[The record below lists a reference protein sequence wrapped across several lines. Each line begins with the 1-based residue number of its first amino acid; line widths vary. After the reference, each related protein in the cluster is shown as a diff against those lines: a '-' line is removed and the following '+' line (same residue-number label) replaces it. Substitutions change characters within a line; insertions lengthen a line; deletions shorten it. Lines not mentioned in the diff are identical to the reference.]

1 MSVVVLIISHEGVGQ
16 ALVKSLKIT
25 FGGELP
31 LEVHNISIKP
41 ETDPDEI
48 LPIVKEKINKYD
60 QGDGVL
66 ILTDLF
72 GSTPFNIAQESQ
84 CEEKTCIVT
93 GMNMPMLIRI
103 MNYPSLSLKKLALK
117 ARQGGRQGIISS
129 E

>member
-16 ALVKSLKIT
+16 ALIKTLKST

-31 LEVHNISIKP
+31 LTIQNISVKP
-41 ETDPDEI
+41 DTDPDDI
-48 LPIVKEKINKYD
+48 LPIVKEKISKYD
-60 QGDGVL
+60 EGDGVL

-84 CEEKTCIVT
+84 CDEKTCIVT
-93 GMNMPMLIRI
+93 GMNLPMLIRI
-103 MNYPSLSLKKLALK
+103 MNYPTLSLKKLAQK

>member
-16 ALVKSLKIT
+16 ALIKTLKST

-31 LEVHNISIKP
+31 LTIQNISVKP
-41 ETDPDEI
+41 DADPDEI
-48 LPIVKEKINKYD
+48 LPIVKEKITKYD
-60 QGDGVL
+60 EGDGVL

-84 CEEKTCIVT
+84 CDEKTCIVT
-93 GMNMPMLIRI
+93 GMNLPMLIRI
-103 MNYPSLSLKKLALK
+103 MNYPTLGLKTLAIK

>member
-16 ALVKSLKIT
+16 ALIKTLKST

-31 LEVHNISIKP
+31 LTIQNISVKP
-41 ETDPDEI
+41 DADPDDI
-48 LPIVKEKINKYD
+48 LPIVKEKITKYD
-60 QGDGVL
+60 EGDGVL

-84 CEEKTCIVT
+84 CDEKTCIVT
-93 GMNMPMLIRI
+93 GMNLPMLIRI
-103 MNYPSLSLKKLALK
+103 MNYPTLSLKTLAQK